1 MKTNVMEIRGQWDLG
16 YALDWHVEDS
26 SLLSGH
32 NSGGKP
38 EFDTIRTEI
47 GEAIFQLKYRQ
58 DQTKIEALSE
68 AMVANLS
75 SAFQTVSFVVPM
87 PPSKYRSVQP
97 AVELARQVSEK
108 MSLPFFDNILLKQ
121 GTTLQMKDI
130 ASRKKKAA
138 ALMECFYINDEITD
152 SDAYD
157 VLVIDDLC
165 ASGASLSAATRVLR
179 SYSKVRKVFVAV
191 FSRTR

>member
-1 MKTNVMEIRGQWDLG
+1 
-16 YALDWHVEDS
+16 
-26 SLLSGH
+26 
-32 NSGGKP
+32 
-38 EFDTIRTEI
+38 
-47 GEAIFQLKYRQ
+47 
-58 DQTKIEALSE
+58 
-68 AMVANLS
+68 
-75 SAFQTVSFVVPM
+75 
-87 PPSKYRSVQP
+87 
-97 AVELARQVSEK
+97 
-108 MSLPFFDNILLKQ
+108 
-121 GTTLQMKDI
+121 MKDI